1 MKKKKKVII
10 IVCIILFFVLCA
22 ILGYLYF
29 KKTLINDIKSHYN
42 VKVITNKKAMLYDK
56 NNKKIGSVSKNF
68 EFELENKKAFSK
80 SDIYF
85 KVKDE
90 DYYLYYKDV
99 KKVKDIT
106 ID

>member
-56 NNKKIGSVSKNF
+56 IIKK
-68 EFELENKKAFSK
+68 
-80 SDIYF
+80 
-85 KVKDE
+85 
-90 DYYLYYKDV
+90 
-99 KKVKDIT
+99 
-106 ID
+106 